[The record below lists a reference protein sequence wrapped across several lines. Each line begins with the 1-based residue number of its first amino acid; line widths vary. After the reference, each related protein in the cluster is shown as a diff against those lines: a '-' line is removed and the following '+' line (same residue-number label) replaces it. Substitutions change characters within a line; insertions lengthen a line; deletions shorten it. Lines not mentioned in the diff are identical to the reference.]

1 MLSEETRKRRL
12 LGFKVFLFRNEKL
25 NGIKMKSNDVKAIS
39 TIPKI
44 SNEMSESYTD
54 FLRILKKAGGE
65 VRTTKKLWKN
75 GNKPWL
81 IKLGLALIV
90 FPEPV
95 ISDVLGSLLIAAGT
109 IQEGLCRRAMHL
121 EDIPETFQR
130 IIRDLREVNEKV
142 IWGNY

>member
-1 MLSEETRKRRL
+1 
-12 LGFKVFLFRNEKL
+12 
-25 NGIKMKSNDVKAIS
+25 MKSNDVKAIS

-54 FLRILKKAGGE
+54 FLRILKEAGGE